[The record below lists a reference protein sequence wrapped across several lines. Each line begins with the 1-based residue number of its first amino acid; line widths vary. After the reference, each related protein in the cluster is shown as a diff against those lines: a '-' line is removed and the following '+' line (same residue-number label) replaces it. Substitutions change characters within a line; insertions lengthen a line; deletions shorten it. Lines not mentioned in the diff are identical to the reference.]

1 MRYPVVIHKDP
12 DSDYGVTIPDLPG
25 CFSAGETL
33 EDALKNAQEAI
44 LTHIE
49 GLLLDNDPVPSPTLI
64 EKLRNNIPGK
74 DLIWAIVS
82 VDLNT
87 LSESI
92 KRINITIP
100 ERILSKIDSFAKNEG
115 ESRSGFL
122 VSAAMEYIS
131 HHNAKSLK

>member
-1 MRYPVVIHKDP
+1 MRYPVVIHKDL

-25 CFSAGETL
+25 CFSAGETF

-49 GLLLDNDPVPSPTLI
+49 GLLLDNDPVSSPTLI